1 MSEHKRKTKEEREKR
16 WSDMNTYWGVSL
28 MYWPVVYSSA
38 ELEALQTSLAPI
50 RFSGGPKHTNLYL
63 RIAAGY
69 FDYNLLRAEI
79 KRLLGTDEFVLL
91 NRWRAMSNEYR
102 SYVQVFSGE
111 VPAVGT
117 GHYGASAE
125 AGAEVGESRTENQ

>member
-28 MYWPVVYSSA
+28 IYWPEIKAEYWLDGVVG
-38 ELEALQTSLAPI
+38 APK
-50 RFSGGPKHTNLYL
+50 GPKHTNLYL
-63 RIAAGY
+63 RIAAGH

-125 AGAEVGESRTENQ
+125 NGAEAREPRTEDQ